1 MNKPVSSKAIPNI
14 RVAKVAKKA
23 YQAPKLQ
30 ALGSVKKLTLKGGS
44 AADGFG
50 TFA

>member
-1 MNKPVSSKAIPNI
+1 MNKKTMKKNINAPITVS
-14 RVAKVAKKA
+14 AKKA
-23 YQAPKLQ
+23 YKAPQLKV
-30 ALGSVKKLTLKGGS
+30 LGRVSTLTLKGGS

>member
-1 MNKPVSSKAIPNI
+1 MKKKTTKTNETVPTA
-14 RVAKVAKKA
+14 RLAKKV
-23 YQAPKLQ
+23 YKSPQFKV
-30 ALGSVKKLTLKGGS
+30 LGRVTNLTLKGGS